1 MPDSGICAHSG
12 SPFTP
17 AFTPLWQRDGSSC
30 DNEKRVQGKIL
41 GLGDCGAWVA
51 LAAAAFLT
59 VGCANARAGEDKHA
73 LAKLTQ
79 VREKLPPP
87 SASAILC
94 PEEMAEVGSVCVD
107 RWEAHLVL
115 RTKVG
120 TEPFPYSKRPKAG
133 DHYEAQSSPSVK
145 PQGYISREESKAA
158 CSNAGKRLCSVS
170 EWYQACSGT
179 QHTTYPYGEKFTK
192 GSCNVAR
199 PHLLSRRF
207 GNNPRAW
214 RYAEHFNNPTLNQT
228 EGWLANTGAFEAC
241 ESDYGVHDMVGNLH
255 EWVDGEAGPAVAKA
269 LRLKPEVR
277 QALVPHR
284 RGRGV
289 FMGGFYST
297 LSEHGEGCTFVTMAH
312 EPTYHDYSTGF
323 RCCKDL

>member
-1 MPDSGICAHSG
+1 MRLEDY
-12 SPFTP
+12 
-17 AFTPLWQRDGSSC
+17 
-30 DNEKRVQGKIL
+30 
-41 GLGDCGAWVA
+41 GAWVA
-51 LAAAAFLT
+51 LVAAMLSAI
-59 VGCANARAGEDKHA
+59 GCANARAGEDQHA

-79 VREKLPPP
+79 MRAKPVTLPNRG
-87 SASAILC
+87 A
-94 PEEMAEVGSVCVD
+94 PECSKEMAQVGSTCVD
-107 RWEAHLVL
+107 RWEAHLVV

-120 TEPFPYSKRPKAG
+120 TEPFPYFERPNAGKR
-133 DHYEAQSSPSVK
+133 YEAQSSPSVK

-179 QHTTYPYGEKFTK
+179 HRTTYPYGEKFTK

-214 RYAEHFNNPTLNQT
+214 RYDEHFNNPTLNQT

-255 EWVDGEAGPAVAKA
+255 EWVDGEAGAAVAKA
-269 LRLKPEVR
+269 LGLKPEIR

>member
-1 MPDSGICAHSG
+1 
-12 SPFTP
+12 
-17 AFTPLWQRDGSSC
+17 
-30 DNEKRVQGKIL
+30 
-41 GLGDCGAWVA
+41 
-51 LAAAAFLT
+51 
-59 VGCANARAGEDKHA
+59 
-73 LAKLTQ
+73 
-79 VREKLPPP
+79 
-87 SASAILC
+87 
-94 PEEMAEVGSVCVD
+94 MAQVGSACVD
-107 RWEAHLVL
+107 RWEAHLVV
-115 RTKVG
+115 RTKTG
-120 TEPFPYSKRPKAG
+120 GSRPFPYFERPRAG
-133 DHYEAQSSPSVK
+133 NRYQAQSSPSVK

-170 EWYQACSGT
+170 EWYQACGGT
-179 QHTTYPYGEKFTK
+179 HRTTYPYGEKFTK

-207 GNNPRAW
+207 GKNARAW
-214 RYAEHFNNPTLNQT
+214 RYDEHFNNPTLNQT

-269 LRLKPEVR
+269 LGLKPEIR
-277 QALVPHR
+277 KALVPHH